1 MLDFFLLRR
10 GVIFLGQCCIWRQK
24 AAFAFEV
31 ARPCPNILTEVT
43 SLRRR
48 VFVGEKERKS
58 TLTEEEGICGG
69 KKNRRGG
76 RSCEGLLLQ

>member
-1 MLDFFLLRR
+1 
-10 GVIFLGQCCIWRQK
+10 
-24 AAFAFEV
+24 V
-31 ARPCPNILTEVT
+31 ARPCPNILTEVP
-43 SLRRR
+43 SLRRM

-58 TLTEEEGICGG
+58 ALTEEEGICGG